1 MCAKLAYLVKIDGFI
16 KIYVGI
22 RYLALLASE
31 KFNAIYDRIIYLI
44 STKVVLHIA
53 LIINLHDVICY
64 NTH

>member
-31 KFNAIYDRIIYLI
+31 NFNAIYDRIIYLI

-53 LIINLHDVICY
+53 LIINVHDVICY